1 MKFRLLHDLRAVA
14 ALLVVAFHVGMNLAK
29 DKYFGASAAPL
40 AEWVWFGGDAGVA
53 FFFVLSG
60 FIIHHIHGGD
70 HGHPER
76 LRDYVLKRVIR
87 IYPSYV
93 IIFVG
98 VCLLALP
105 FQEWRATL
113 PHDPWVIAKSL
124 LLVPQDRSVVGG
136 TGAPVIVVAWSL
148 QFEVM
153 FYALVGL
160 AIFNVLLAR
169 CAMAVMAACM
179 VWHLGWGD
187 DRFPLQFLGSHHLLQ
202 FAMGMWAA
210 HAVRVGAPWRH
221 PGWKALV
228 AGAGFAATAVVSTW
242 HMDRYMREWAD
253 MAYGSASALGIV
265 AVIWYERATP
275 AERLRTLPPVLGDA
289 SYVLYLVHFPL
300 VALLSKMAV
309 AVLPVQVWSAGMAMA
324 MIVAAC
330 VLVSVVFHQRVERP
344 LTRWL
349 TRRCWPRSGPVR
361 AESPQAKASP

>member
-14 ALLVVAFHVGMNLAK
+14 ALLVVLFHVGMNLAK
-29 DKYFGASAAPL
+29 DKYFGATAAPL

-60 FIIHHIHGGD
+60 FIIHHIHAQD

-105 FQEWRATL
+105 FEELRATL
-113 PHDPWVIAKSL
+113 PQDPWVIAKSL
-124 LLVPQDRSVVGG
+124 MLLPQDRTVVGG

-160 AIFNVLLAR
+160 AIFSRPLAR
-169 CAMAVMAACM
+169 CAMAVMAVCM

-187 DRFPLQFLGSHHLLQ
+187 DRFPLRFVGSHHLLQ

-210 HAVRVGAPWRH
+210 HAVRNGAPWRH
-221 PGWKALV
+221 PGWKALG
-228 AGAGFAATAVVSTW
+228 AAAGFAATAVVSTW
-242 HMDRYMREWAD
+242 HMDRYVREWAD

-265 AVIWYERATP
+265 AAIWYERATP

-300 VALLSKMAV
+300 VAAMSKVCA
-309 AVLPVQVWSAGMAMA
+309 AVLPGTTLWAVLAAMG
-324 MIVAAC
+324 ITVVC
-330 VLVSVVFHQRVERP
+330 VVVSVAFHVWVEAP
-344 LTRWL
+344 LTAWL
-349 TRRCWPRSGPVR
+349 QLRLHARRRLS
-361 AESPQAKASP
+361 QA